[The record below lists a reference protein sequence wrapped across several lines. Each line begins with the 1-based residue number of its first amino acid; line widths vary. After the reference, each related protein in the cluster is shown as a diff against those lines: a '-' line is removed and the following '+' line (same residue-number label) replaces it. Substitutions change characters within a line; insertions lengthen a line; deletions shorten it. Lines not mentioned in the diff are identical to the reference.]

1 MISCL
6 ETPTPLTVKSVPV
19 GIIGVLPK
27 PNTVYNIRNFTSLS
41 LYTKE
46 HFQRRTKQDFQKAK
60 FQTERSSSES
70 RKKIFSQLLVTLSH
84 M

>member
-1 MISCL
+1 M
-6 ETPTPLTVKSVPV
+6 KSVPV

-27 PNTVYNIRNFTSLS
+27 PNTVYNRNFTSLS

-46 HFQRRTKQDFQKAK
+46 RFQRRTKQDFQKAK

-70 RKKIFSQLLVTLSH
+70 RKKIFLQLLVTLSH